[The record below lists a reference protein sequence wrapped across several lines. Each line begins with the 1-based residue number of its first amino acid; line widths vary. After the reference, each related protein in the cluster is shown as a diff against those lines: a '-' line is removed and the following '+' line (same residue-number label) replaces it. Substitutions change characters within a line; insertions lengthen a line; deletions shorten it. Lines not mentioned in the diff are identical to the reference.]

1 MRLRTTTLGII
12 TAAICALSPAA
23 AFAAATT
30 SRTAEQQTVVGGQA
44 FGEDNPAMTPTV
56 PGTRAR
62 LLPTGL
68 AAAPEQAPDQVKRA
82 IWAANEIV
90 GMPYIYGGGHQSFQD
105 DGYDCSGTVSY
116 ALHGG
121 GLLRSP
127 LDSSSFMK
135 WGDGGAGDWI
145 TVFTNPGHAYAVIA
159 GLRLDTSA
167 ADDRRGLK
175 GPRWRPLRKSDRGFS
190 RRHPDGL

>member
-1 MRLRTTTLGII
+1 VRLRTTTLGII
-12 TAAICALSPAA
+12 TAALCAVTPAVAA
-23 AFAAATT
+23 AATTT
-30 SRTAEQQTVVGGQA
+30 SRTAQQQTVVGGQA

-56 PGTRAR
+56 PGSRAR
-62 LLPTGL
+62 MLPTGL
-68 AAAPEQAPDQVKRA
+68 AAAPEQAPDEVKAA
-82 IWAANEIV
+82 IWRANEII
-90 GMPYIYGGGHQSFQD
+90 GLPYKYGGGHQRFQD
-105 DGYDCSGTVSY
+105 TGYDCSGTVSY

-121 GLLRSP
+121 DLLDSP

-145 TVFTNPGHAYAVIA
+145 TVFTNPGHAYVTIA

-167 ADDRRGLK
+167 ADDRRGGK
-175 GPRWRPLRKSDRGFS
+175 GPRWRPLRKSDRGYS